1 MAAKNT
7 KSTKGGKVVNLTA
20 AQKKVQT
27 QVVQQL
33 SGAMDLVE
41 NAAGADGLCI
51 MALHAAYVAG
61 IPCSAV
67 VHLALDGLKKDA
79 VASSTWSRKT
89 RLYTVAEGVD
99 KGVKIPHGKDRT
111 LTTIG
116 SLLKVKDRA
125 GSLQGLYS
133 KILAAGKP
141 EASAQD
147 RLDVLNA
154 KIIAQLKNDE
164 ALLDFF
170 EEEKNFDYLIAEART
185 QLDVVKK
192 AAAAKVAKK

>member
-1 MAAKNT
+1 MATKNT
-7 KSTKGGKVVNLTA
+7 KGTKGTKVVTLTA

-27 QVVQQL
+27 QVVQQI

-61 IPCSAV
+61 IPCGAV
-67 VHLALDGLKKDA
+67 VHLALDGLRKDA

-89 RLYTVAEGVD
+89 RLFTVAEGVD

-111 LTTIG
+111 PTTVG

-125 GSLQGLYS
+125 GSLQGLYG
-133 KILAAGKP
+133 KIIAAGKP
-141 EASAQD
+141 AATAQD
-147 RLDVLNA
+147 RLDALNA
-154 KIIAQLKNDE
+154 KLIAQLKNDE
-164 ALLDFF
+164 ALLDGF
-170 EEEKNFDYLIAEART
+170 EEETNFDYLIAEART
-185 QLDVVKK
+185 QLEAVKK
-192 AAAAKVAKK
+192 AAAAKKAK

>member
-7 KSTKGGKVVNLTA
+7 KGTKGTKVVTLTA

-27 QVVQQL
+27 QVVQQI

-41 NAAGADGLCI
+41 NAASADGLCI

-61 IPCSAV
+61 IPCGAV

-89 RLYTVAEGVD
+89 RLLTVAEGVD

-111 LTTIG
+111 PTTVG

-125 GSLQGLYS
+125 GSLQGLYA
-133 KILAAGKP
+133 KILKVGKP

-147 RLDVLNA
+147 RLDVLNG

-164 ALLDFF
+164 ALLDIF
-170 EEEKNFDYLIAEART
+170 EEETNFDYMIAEART
-185 QLDVVKK
+185 QLAAEKAKK
-192 AAAAKVAKK
+192 AAAAKK